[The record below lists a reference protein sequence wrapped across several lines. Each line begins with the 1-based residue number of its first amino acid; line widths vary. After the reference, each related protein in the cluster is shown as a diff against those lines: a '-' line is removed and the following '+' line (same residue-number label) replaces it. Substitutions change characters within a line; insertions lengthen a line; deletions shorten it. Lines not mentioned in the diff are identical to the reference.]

1 MGQDEFIARCRAQ
14 LVQAREGAAAGHYQA
29 LARDMAG
36 LKELG
41 ISLTLVE
48 SYAVGPYRYTNLAD
62 AIAQAQRACSS
73 GDRPKRP

>member
-14 LVQAREGAAAGHYQA
+14 LVEARERSAAGHYQA
-29 LARDMAG
+29 LAQDMAG
-36 LKELG
+36 LEELG

-62 AIAQAQRACSS
+62 AIAQAQRARLSS
-73 GDRPKRP
+73 ERP